1 MNEDRSYATHK
12 HTQTVESLF
21 LRVYGTNEK
30 HKGLSVKEPYVLW
43 SLVPINILI
52 NRKPEHNHESSRGRR
67 KKESAQKKK
76 KRERSTKSQATET
89 MKQSNS
95 SENGKG
101 RAMTPMWLQRIYRHG
116 YMHRF

>member
-1 MNEDRSYATHK
+1 MSPAAA
-12 HTQTVESLF
+12 
-21 LRVYGTNEK
+21 G
-30 HKGLSVKEPYVLW
+30 G
-43 SLVPINILI
+43 
-52 NRKPEHNHESSRGRR
+52 RKRAHRE
-67 KKESAQKKK
+67 KKE
-76 KRERSTKSQATET
+76 RERSTKSQATET